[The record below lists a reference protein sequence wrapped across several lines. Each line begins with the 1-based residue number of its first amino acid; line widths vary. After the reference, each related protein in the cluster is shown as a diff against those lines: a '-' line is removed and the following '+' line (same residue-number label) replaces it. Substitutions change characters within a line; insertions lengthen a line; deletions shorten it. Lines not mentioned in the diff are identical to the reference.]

1 MAYDE
6 DNACIIL
13 RVRCPCAGETL
24 PLPGIG
30 IATIEYNMVPSSN
43 VIFVVKATHHPV
55 FTVITNTHIG
65 IRSSSASSVIGTS
78 HF

>member
-6 DNACIIL
+6 DNAHIIL
-13 RVRCPCAGETL
+13 RVRCPHVGENL

-30 IATIEYNMVPSSN
+30 AVTIEYNTGLSSN

-55 FTVITNTHIG
+55 LIVITNTHIG
-65 IRSSSASSVIGTS
+65 IRSSGASSVIGTS
-78 HF
+78 RF